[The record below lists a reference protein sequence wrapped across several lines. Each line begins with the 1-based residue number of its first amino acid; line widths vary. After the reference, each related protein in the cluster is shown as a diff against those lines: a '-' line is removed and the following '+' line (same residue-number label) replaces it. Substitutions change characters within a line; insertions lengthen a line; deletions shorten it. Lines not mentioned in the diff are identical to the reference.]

1 VLIIRFKTKY
11 CGVDCVDSVDKQFFT
26 KIFQM
31 LRNCFTIFKLYL
43 GYYVS
48 RETLYLVFLF
58 FGRCFSKIVSRET
71 KMLINKHTDI
81 EKTICGMRPK
91 IVGKNSAHGTFPVG

>member
-1 VLIIRFKTKY
+1 M
-11 CGVDCVDSVDKQFFT
+11 DNVDKQFFAE
-26 KIFQM
+26 FCQL
-31 LRNCFTIFKLYL
+31 LRNCFTIIILYF
-43 GYYVS
+43 GFIVS

-71 KMLINKHTDI
+71 KMLINKHTCT